1 MTGVSHVWWKSSHG
15 YNLKLK
21 FETST
26 WLETPTGLK
35 TSTWLETSAWLETST
50 NKGGSRRPE
59 KSRKWESFFLRMSF
73 CVCIL

>member
-50 NKGGSRRPE
+50 N
-59 KSRKWESFFLRMSF
+59 
-73 CVCIL
+73 INQ